1 MPMAADTMDDVA
13 VQLGRRAEGTLAGI
27 RIEFLSPYSNQRTDE
42 YGGNTENRTK
52 ILVEIYD
59 QLTDEVGKNFPI
71 MAKLQTQD
79 YVENSL
85 TLEEGKRITQILV
98 DTEYEAIEPSGG
110 GLESVIISR
119 KSYPSLVVKS
129 EDEENY
135 FLPTV
140 KEFAQIL
147 NNTKTILMG
156 GIRDPLKAEKLLQR
170 GTIDF
175 IALSR
180 PLIIE
185 PSLPNR
191 WKNGDLSPPL
201 CTSCNACFGS
211 IRTGSVKCTI
221 KEKLLKQRESN

>member
-1 MPMAADTMDDVA
+1 M
-13 VQLGRRAEGTLAGI
+13 
-27 RIEFLSPYSNQRTDE
+27 
-42 YGGNTENRTK
+42 
-52 ILVEIYD
+52 
-59 QLTDEVGKNFPI
+59 
-71 MAKLQTQD
+71 
-79 YVENSL
+79 
-85 TLEEGKRITQILV
+85 
-98 DTEYEAIEPSGG
+98 
-110 GLESVIISR
+110 
-119 KSYPSLVVKS
+119 VKS